1 MTEKNIFVNNFFL
14 LLNIS
19 DFILFLCKNCNTPW
33 KKSPFISQQ
42 PPTKNWDPGK
52 PTFVKKFGRKLNPP
66 SPSLGETGGGRGGC
80 TLSHYT
86 TSIYVWSPEKW
97 ILNIFICSFSSA
109 LNTGW
114 LWNYFNIISFLVDD
128 QYLESL
134 FFFKSTLFHFYFT
147 RKQMRIYSLKK
158 LMHICV
164 FYETIK
170 VSNLE
175 QVTERVI
182 PKI

>member
-1 MTEKNIFVNNFFL
+1 MTEKNIYVNNFCL

-52 PTFVKKFGRKLNPP
+52 PTFLKKFGRKLNPP

-86 TSIYVWSPEKW
+86 TGIYVWSPEKW
-97 ILNIFICSFSSA
+97 ILNIFICSKYRLAVKLFQHNQFSCWWSVF
-109 LNTGW
+109 GK
-114 LWNYFNIISFLVDD
+114 SV
-128 QYLESL
+128 
-134 FFFKSTLFHFYFT
+134 FFKSTLFHFYFT